1 MKEFEVA
8 ADSFEPVYCLN
19 DVFITFANK
28 NFTLAIMDVFDK
40 CTINMGPLGQYAD
53 QTEGYFMFPKL
64 EGDISNKMIFRG
76 KERLVWSLNN
86 YLGLANHP
94 EVRKADAD
102 AAARFGMAYPMG
114 ARMMSGQSNYHEQLE
129 QELAAFVGREAAYL
143 LNYGYQGMVSVINSM
158 VDRKDV
164 IVYDSEAHACI
175 IDGMRLHF
183 GKRFVYPHNNIDNL
197 EIQLR
202 RAKKMTDETGGG
214 ILVITEGVY
223 GMSGD
228 LGKLKE
234 IVALKEKYPFR
245 LLVDDAHG
253 FGTMGPTGAG
263 TDEYF
268 GVQKDVD
275 LYFGTFAKSMAGIGG
290 FIAGEKKVIKY
301 LMYNMR
307 SQIFAKSLPMPMV
320 LGALKRLDMIRTQ
333 PEHRIKLWN
342 IVNALQ
348 SGLKEAGLD
357 IGNTE
362 SPVTPVML
370 NGTVGEATQI
380 TFDLRENYNIFCS
393 IVTYPVVPKGII
405 LLRLIPTAVHTLED
419 VNYTIKAFKEVKEKL
434 DNKAYSEQMAE
445 I

>member
-1 MKEFEVA
+1 
-8 ADSFEPVYCLN
+8 
-19 DVFITFANK
+19 
-28 NFTLAIMDVFDK
+28 MDVFDK
-40 CTINMGPLGQYAD
+40 CTMKMGPLGQFAD

-64 EGDISNKMIFRG
+64 EGEIRNRMFFRG

-102 AAARFGMAYPMG
+102 AAARYGMAYPMG
-114 ARMMSGQSNYHEQLE
+114 ARMMSGQTDYHEQLE
-129 QELAAFVGREAAYL
+129 RELAAFVGRESAYL
-143 LNYGYQGMVSVINSM
+143 LNYGYQGMISIINSL
-158 VDRKDV
+158 VDRNDV

-183 GKRFVYPHNNIDNL
+183 GKRFVYPHNNIENL
-197 EIQLR
+197 ETQLR
-202 RAKKMTDETGGG
+202 RAKKMTSETGGG

-234 IVALKEKYPFR
+234 IVALKEKYSFR

-290 FIAGEKKVIKY
+290 FIAGEKRVIKY

-320 LGALKRLDMIRTQ
+320 LGALKRLELLRNQ
-333 PEHRIKLWN
+333 PEHREKLWN
-342 IVNALQ
+342 IVRALQ
-348 SGLKEAGLD
+348 NGLRNAGLD

-370 NGTVGEATQI
+370 NGSVGEATQI

-393 IVTYPVVPKGII
+393 IVTYPVVPKGVI

-419 VNYTIKAFKEVKEKL
+419 VKYTIRAFKEVKEKL
-434 DNKAYSEQMAE
+434 DGKLYSAEMAE
-445 I
+445 F